1 MDKIKVKISELLYY
15 CFFGLLLFA
24 KGIGLYDGQTA
35 FKLILIAAAAA
46 WIGKMCLTAYTRKE
60 FIIIVLLLGTGII
73 TYLVSGEKGAVLYIL
88 MITGLKNIPIKRVFT
103 VGAWIWSISFIGTA
117 ILNATHLIDG
127 PFKVHEKLGMDMLI
141 RWGLG
146 QSHPNVLHISYLVL
160 VMFLVYLL
168 GEKLTLKAVIGL
180 MIGNIL
186 VFTFS
191 VSSTGVITV
200 TFYLGICLYCHYR
213 KKPGRLEYLSAQMIF
228 PIILLYS
235 FAAPLVLKGELFER
249 VNHFTNTRLNLA
261 RHFLTLRGPSLFGN
275 RVADIITSQL
285 TMDNSYVNAYVTYGL
300 ILTILIVGLYLVL
313 IRKYCHDNRNGELA
327 IILACLVAGIMEPFL
342 FNTSFKNIS
351 LLFAAEILFT
361 EKEGGKIRLPGRL
374 DREVQLSFSGIGR
387 LGEGFRTTL
396 KVKGNKLLAAGLLF
410 GLLGGIGYA
419 LLWNKPEAIIV
430 PKKDIDVAILQQHP
444 ELEPIYID
452 NPGEVEKVIIYGYQS
467 GETEMIVCDG
477 EKFIAIELYRGMLT
491 WGMLTGFAAF
501 TCMLVYGKRKYAKTV

>member
-1 MDKIKVKISELLYY
+1 
-15 CFFGLLLFA
+15 
-24 KGIGLYDGQTA
+24 
-35 FKLILIAAAAA
+35 
-46 WIGKMCLTAYTRKE
+46 
-60 FIIIVLLLGTGII
+60 
-73 TYLVSGEKGAVLYIL
+73 
-88 MITGLKNIPIKRVFT
+88 
-103 VGAWIWSISFIGTA
+103 
-117 ILNATHLIDG
+117 
-127 PFKVHEKLGMDMLI
+127 
-141 RWGLG
+141 
-146 QSHPNVLHISYLVL
+146 
-160 VMFLVYLL
+160 
-168 GEKLTLKAVIGL
+168 
-180 MIGNIL
+180 
-186 VFTFS
+186 
-191 VSSTGVITV
+191 
-200 TFYLGICLYCHYR
+200 
-213 KKPGRLEYLSAQMIF
+213 
-228 PIILLYS
+228 
-235 FAAPLVLKGELFER
+235 
-249 VNHFTNTRLNLA
+249 
-261 RHFLTLRGPSLFGN
+261 
-275 RVADIITSQL
+275 
-285 TMDNSYVNAYVTYGL
+285 
-300 ILTILIVGLYLVL
+300 
-313 IRKYCHDNRNGELA
+313 HDNRNGELA

-491 WGMLTGFAAF
+491 WGMLTGFAVFA
-501 TCMLVYGKRKYAKTV
+501 CMLVYGKRKYAKTV